1 MRIYRITRETFYKG
15 LESGKSGQEIVQFLT
30 SHAISKLPSGLEQT
44 LVEWGKQFGRL
55 QFADVTLL
63 RVNTPDI
70 AEAIHTS
77 ESCQPF
83 ILSRIGELDFIVKKE
98 KSSQF
103 HKHLQQMGY
112 HPQRSSP
119 PKTSSIVPPSPETG
133 QRKGWLPIEPAIF
146 IFDLA
151 PSFADMDHMYP
162 QLQDIPPLWLKEF
175 REYHGSTR
183 KDMIRKAIEWKSYLK
198 LRKEGIERQIMPQS
212 LREDNNGWM
221 LLGME
226 NAQDI
231 LLRSEDWNEMKL
243 ILPGINDP

>member
-1 MRIYRITRETFYKG
+1 
-15 LESGKSGQEIVQFLT
+15 
-30 SHAISKLPSGLEQT
+30 
-44 LVEWGKQFGRL
+44 
-55 QFADVTLL
+55 
-63 RVNTPDI
+63 
-70 AEAIHTS
+70 
-77 ESCQPF
+77 
-83 ILSRIGELDFIVKKE
+83 
-98 KSSQF
+98 
-103 HKHLQQMGY
+103 
-112 HPQRSSP
+112 
-119 PKTSSIVPPSPETG
+119 
-133 QRKGWLPIEPAIF
+133 
-146 IFDLA
+146 
-151 PSFADMDHMYP
+151 MDPMYP
-162 QLQDIPPLWLKEF
+162 HLQDIPPLWLKEF